1 MKKKQNSIVK
11 KIQGQNDRQA
21 KNLRHIAVLS
31 VLGIID
37 FIPITLYQLGVIK
50 HLPEPPGK
58 IFNSDKVNASK
69 EAEIAGLPDGGVSML
84 MYAANVVLT
93 GAALTRTRNQKIFN
107 YGLAGIA
114 LGQAGGGLYYLYNM
128 AKVQKKICIYCVAGA
143 LINLAALLP
152 VRKVFLNG
160 K

>member
-1 MKKKQNSIVK
+1 METEQNSIVK
-11 KIQGQNDRQA
+11 KIQERNDLQA
-21 KNLRHIAVLS
+21 KNLRHIAALS

-58 IFNSDKVNASK
+58 IFDSDKVNASK
-69 EAEIAGLPDGGVSML
+69 EAQIAGLPDGGVSML

-93 GAALTRTRNQKIFN
+93 GAALRRTGNQKLFN

-128 AKVQKKICIYCVAGA
+128 VKVQKKICIYCVAGA
-143 LINLAALLP
+143 LINFAALLP
-152 VRKVFLNG
+152 VRKVLFNG

>member
-1 MKKKQNSIVK
+1 METKQDSIVR
-11 KIQGQNDRQA
+11 KIQRQNDQQA
-21 KNLRHIAVLS
+21 KNLRQIAILS

-50 HLPEPPGK
+50 HLPDPPGRV
-58 IFNSDKVNASK
+58 FNSDKVNASK

-84 MYAANVVLT
+84 MYAANVVLA
-93 GAALTRTRNQKIFN
+93 GAALARTKNQKVFN

-128 AKVQKKICIYCVAGA
+128 VKVQKKICVYCVTGA
-143 LINLAALLP
+143 LINFAALLP
-152 VRKVFLNG
+152 VGRVLFNG